1 MSRLLGG
8 SHRCG
13 RDCYHR
19 EVLVPLVDKLCPSPR
34 GLQLCGAISWGVQGD
49 TIDMDRS
56 VAVHCLWHAF
66 HMQTLCGEL
75 TSRCISSFC
84 SPPVLGSN
92 VVAKRMCMSTL
103 ESGIYPRK
111 ERLEVRS
118 HVI

>member
-1 MSRLLGG
+1 M
-8 SHRCG
+8 
-13 RDCYHR
+13 
-19 EVLVPLVDKLCPSPR
+19 EVIVAVETVTIARSWYLRRQALSIAE
-34 GLQLCGAISWGVQGD
+34 GLQLCGAISWGVQGVA
-49 TIDMDRS
+49 IDMDRS